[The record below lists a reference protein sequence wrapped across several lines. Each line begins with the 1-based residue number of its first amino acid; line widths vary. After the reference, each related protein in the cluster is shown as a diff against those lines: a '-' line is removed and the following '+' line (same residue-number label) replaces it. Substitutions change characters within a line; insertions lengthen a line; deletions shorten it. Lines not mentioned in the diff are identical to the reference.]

1 MSVIL
6 GIGFA
11 KLTFWLVIALLA
23 AILLP
28 LALLYTGRFED
39 MPRSEPN
46 VGSEGE

>member
-1 MSVIL
+1 MSIIFGV
-6 GIGFA
+6 GFA

-46 VGSEGE
+46 VGDE

>member
-1 MSVIL
+1 MSL
-6 GIGFA
+6 LFGNGFA
-11 KLTFWLVIALLA
+11 KRTFWLVIALLD

-46 VGSEGE
+46 VGDE

>member
-1 MSVIL
+1 MSL
-6 GIGFA
+6 FFGTGFA

>member
-1 MSVIL
+1 MSL
-6 GIGFA
+6 LFGIGFA
-11 KLTFWLVIALLA
+11 KLTLWLVIALLA

>member
-1 MSVIL
+1 MSL
-6 GIGFA
+6 LFGIGFA

-39 MPRSEPN
+39 IPRSEPN
-46 VGSEGE
+46 VGDE

>member
-1 MSVIL
+1 MSL
-6 GIGFA
+6 LFGIGFA
-11 KLTFWLVIALLA
+11 KRTFWLVIALLA